1 MQELY
6 KYSIL
11 EEKHVILQMGS
22 SSAMK
27 KKEGN
32 FNQGFSRLDMHL
44 MKIFKYF
51 RSFEQAQTFKIS
63 KKKEG
68 FFQKHNYTA
77 QKVGEFLSPSQADST
92 LPVLSLSGIFQVSLP
107 SKEEKETE
115 KLIFI

>member
-11 EEKHVILQMGS
+11 EEKHVIFQMGS

-27 KKEGN
+27 KEEN

-92 LPVLSLSGIFQVSLP
+92 LPVLSLSRIFEVSLP

-115 KLIFI
+115 KLIFV

>member
-1 MQELY
+1 MQESY

-22 SSAMK
+22 SSAM

-51 RSFEQAQTFKIS
+51 RSFEQAQTFKIP

-68 FFQKHNYTA
+68 FFQKHNCTA
-77 QKVGEFLSPSQADST
+77 QKVGKFLSLSQAEPT
-92 LPVLSLSGIFQVSLP
+92 LPVISLRTV
-107 SKEEKETE
+107 
-115 KLIFI
+115 

>member
-1 MQELY
+1 MHIHMQESY

-27 KKEGN
+27 KEGN
-32 FNQGFSRLDMHL
+32 VNQGFYRLDIHL

-68 FFQKHNYTA
+68 FFQRHNCIA
-77 QKVGEFLSPSQADST
+77 QKVREFLSPSQVEST
-92 LPVLSLSGIFQVSLP
+92 LPVVSLQ
-107 SKEEKETE
+107 SV
-115 KLIFI
+115 